1 MANATKVQI
10 VGEDGYAVK
19 VNSAGALEVDATLTP
34 SGTQDVNL
42 TQVGGAAVTAGAG
55 AVAAG
60 TLRATLAS
68 NDPAVVALQIMDD
81 WDESDRAKVN
91 PIVGQA
97 GIAAGTGGDG
107 PTVPRVSLAT
117 DVPLPAGTNNIGDV
131 DVLTLP
137 SQAYSASAT
146 FTPAAASHTA
156 GDVNGTAQQFSSIGP
171 SGGRI
176 MITTATIEIDG
187 GTAEATAWRLYLFNV
202 TPPSALADDDPF
214 VLASGDRASYLGYV
228 ELGTA
233 ADIGDTQ
240 WNEFSNINKQLLLS
254 SANLFGY
261 LVNLSTLTPAAV
273 AHIVTLHAIAV

>member
-1 MANATKVQI
+1 MANAIKIQI
-10 VGEDGYAVK
+10 VGEDGYAAK
-19 VNSAGALEVDATLTP
+19 VNSSGALEVDATLTP
-34 SGTQDVNL
+34 SGLQDVNL
-42 TQVGGAAVTAGAG
+42 TQVAGASVATGHGTASG
-55 AVAAG
+55 A
-60 TLRATLAS
+60 LRVELPT
-68 NDPAVVALQIMDD
+68 D
-81 WDESDRAKVN
+81 
-91 PIVGQA
+91 
-97 GIAAGTGGDG
+97 GTGQ
-107 PTVPRVSLAT
+107 VAIS
-117 DVPLPAGTNNIGDV
+117 
-131 DVLTLP
+131 TLP